1 MIYDLPR
8 ALTFGG
14 RDWAIN
20 TDFRDVLVILLA
32 FEDPD
37 LDEQQKAYVC
47 LHNLYVDD
55 WEIPREQVQAAFEA
69 ALGFIDHGSRDDRPG
84 PRTMDWE
91 QDAAL
96 IFPAVNR
103 VAGCEVRA
111 LPYCHWWTFCGWFM
125 EIKDSTAATVFGLRS
140 KKARGKKLEKWEKEY
155 WQQNLNTCRLRP
167 KKTTAEQEEEDYFK
181 KLLGG

>member
-14 RDWAIN
+14 REWAIN

-47 LHNLYVDD
+47 IHNLYVDD
-55 WEIPREQVQAAFEA
+55 GEIPREQIQAAFEA
-69 ALGFIDHGSRDDRPG
+69 ALGFIDHGSGDDRPG

-111 LPYCHWWTFCGWFM
+111 LPYCRGYCYTQLTDVM
-125 EIKDSTAATVFGLRS
+125 QEINGLMTPDRVA
-140 KKARGKKLEKWEKEY
+140 KVDVERFREINGGAGNRDQAIGTGNWE
-155 WQQNLNTCRLRP
+155 
-167 KKTTAEQEEEDYFK
+167 
-181 KLLGG
+181 